1 MRLRDVRGACAPSTS
16 YLLLNSAI
24 VILGEVFHT
33 VAVHITQWEL
43 HVNDCLVL
51 SCLFELFFFYNS
63 VVLSNVF
70 TSFSCITV
78 VILGFVHYV
87 GQVIL

>member
-16 YLLLNSAI
+16 DLLLNSAI

-51 SCLFELFFFYNS
+51 S
-63 VVLSNVF
+63 V
-70 TSFSCITV
+70 
-78 VILGFVHYV
+78 
-87 GQVIL
+87 